1 MGMVILSILKIIGII
16 LLVVLG
22 LILLLLL
29 LVLFVPIRYRIDAS
43 KDAEGEQQIHA
54 LVKVTWLLHLLNIR
68 FLYPEEAYLRVRIA
82 CFTLFRSDQPAK
94 EVASA
99 KKNTA
104 TEKEKESEAKTVKAS
119 KEDPSSNSKEENFK
133 QESEKQDTTQY
144 SSSRQ
149 DEDTLLA
156 TEDME
161 DSGGQSQTIDKDGWK
176 RMDSDPAKVDQ
187 KKEDDL
193 SKNDFNNDPGKQTGN
208 AAHTEIDSE
217 SVEVTEEEGAEEAE
231 TDSEESP
238 SKWELLR
245 EKIIWCIQKF
255 WGLLKNI
262 RYTIQSIY
270 DKIRNIIHHI
280 RYYYKVLRSDLFHRT
295 WEKCSKEALH
305 LLKSIAPRKVKGYLH
320 IGMEDPATTG
330 QILGYYGMLYPLIG
344 GHIDVIP
351 DFDQVILEGT
361 LKIRGHITL
370 FQAVRTACIIYFNKD
385 LRKLIKL
392 LKREV
397 A

>member
-1 MGMVILSILKIIGII
+1 MGMVMVILTILKIIGII

-94 EVASA
+94 EAASA
-99 KKNTA
+99 EKNA
-104 TEKEKESEAKTVKAS
+104 EAEEKKESKAKTVKISNAS
-119 KEDPSSNSKEENFK
+119 QED
-133 QESEKQDTTQY
+133 SEL
-144 SSSRQ
+144 SLQ

-156 TEDME
+156 TED
-161 DSGGQSQTIDKDGWK
+161 DFK
-176 RMDSDPAKVDQ
+176 
-187 KKEDDL
+187 
-193 SKNDFNNDPGKQTGN
+193 KNDFKNDP
-208 AAHTEIDSE
+208 E
-217 SVEVTEEEGAEEAE
+217 SQPKHESEAE
-231 TDSEESP
+231 INSREAEAGNREDADFQEKT

-245 EKIIWCIQKF
+245 EKILWCIQKL
-255 WGLLKNI
+255 WELLKNI

-280 RYYYKVLRSDLFHRT
+280 RYYYKVLRSDLFHRI
-295 WEKCSKEALH
+295 WEKCSREALR

-370 FQAVRTACIIYFNKD
+370 FQAVRTACAIYFNKD

>member
-1 MGMVILSILKIIGII
+1 MGMVILTILKIIGII

-22 LILLLLL
+22 LILLILL

-54 LVKVTWLLHLLNIR
+54 LVKVTWLFHLLNIR
-68 FLYPEEAYLRVRIA
+68 FLYPEEAYLRVRLA
-82 CFTLFRSDQPAK
+82 CFTLFRSDQTAK
-94 EVASA
+94 EAASDEKRA
-99 KKNTA
+99 ETKRKR
-104 TEKEKESEAKTVKAS
+104 EKEKAAKDVKTSKAS
-119 KEDPSSNSKEENFK
+119 KEDSKSSI
-133 QESEKQDTTQY
+133 
-144 SSSRQ
+144 Q

-156 TEDME
+156 TEDIE
-161 DSGGQSQTIDKDGWK
+161 EQSQSIDDEDWK

-193 SKNDFNNDPGKQTGN
+193 NKNDFNNDPGKQTGN
-208 AAHTEIDSE
+208 AAHPEIDSE
-217 SVEVTEEEGAEEAE
+217 SVEVTEEEEKEAEEAE
-231 TDSEESP
+231 SVSEEET

-245 EKIIWCIQKF
+245 EKIIWCIQKL

-280 RYYYKVLRSDLFHRT
+280 RYYYKILCSDLFHRT
-295 WEKCSKEALH
+295 WEKCSKEALR
-305 LLKSIAPRKVKGYLH
+305 LLKSIAPRKVKGYVH

-351 DFDQVILEGT
+351 DFDQVILEGS

-370 FQAVRTACIIYFNKD
+370 FQAVRTACVIYFNKD

>member
-1 MGMVILSILKIIGII
+1 MGMVILTILKIIGII

-22 LILLLLL
+22 LILLIVL

-68 FLYPEEAYLRVRIA
+68 FFYPEEAYLRVRIS
-82 CFTLFRSDQPAK
+82 CFTLFRSDQPTK
-94 EVASA
+94 EAAFA

-104 TEKEKESEAKTVKAS
+104 AEKKKESEAKTVKTSKAS
-119 KEDPSSNSKEENFK
+119 KED
-133 QESEKQDTTQY
+133 SEF
-144 SSSRQ
+144 SLQ

-156 TEDME
+156 TED
-161 DSGGQSQTIDKDGWK
+161 DFK
-176 RMDSDPAKVDQ
+176 
-187 KKEDDL
+187 
-193 SKNDFNNDPGKQTGN
+193 KNDFKKNDFKNHP
-208 AAHTEIDSE
+208 E
-217 SVEVTEEEGAEEAE
+217 SQPEHESEAE
-231 TDSEESP
+231 INSGEAEAGNREDADFQEKT

-245 EKIIWCIQKF
+245 EKILWCIQKL
-255 WGLLKNI
+255 WELLKNI

-295 WEKCSKEALH
+295 WEKCSKEALR
-305 LLKSIAPRKVKGYLH
+305 LLKSIAPRKVKGCLH

-351 DFDQVILEGT
+351 DFDQVILEGS

-370 FQAVRTACIIYFNKD
+370 FQAVRTACAIYFNKD
-385 LRKLIKL
+385 LRKLIRL